1 MWKLF
6 SVHSH
11 FIMVY
16 PHLYITV
23 IKYQTKLYHIITHK
37 TKSEQKLLIQELFIY
52 LFKITS
58 LMACNVKL
66 HLKNIRT
73 LKNFVFGSSSSTLK
87 SIQTK
92 IELKLFRSDVKSLLP
107 VAGEEADRAGHRWL
121 SFWTLHYQHS
131 WGKTYHNVVKGNLCP
146 APLLLN
152 NIDLAIKWV
161 WKPTKSFTRVKMRL
175 QRRKRRAS
183 KGSFQMCLTMKLWSK
198 QHLLW

>member
-37 TKSEQKLLIQELFIY
+37 TESEQKVLIQELFIY

-58 LMACNVKL
+58 LMACNVKLHKL

-107 VAGEEADRAGHRWL
+107 VAGEEADRAGHR
-121 SFWTLHYQHS
+121 
-131 WGKTYHNVVKGNLCP
+131 
-146 APLLLN
+146 
-152 NIDLAIKWV
+152 
-161 WKPTKSFTRVKMRL
+161 
-175 QRRKRRAS
+175 
-183 KGSFQMCLTMKLWSK
+183 
-198 QHLLW
+198 